1 MNMGTLLGLIRKD
14 FQRRGVALYRGTPEK
29 FDYFDVMDPFA
40 LKTECPSPS
49 RWLIYLVPGGSE
61 GYYLHVDTLD
71 DGNAITTVLLGK
83 CWTIVDGMQAVSAL
97 VRMFD
102 WTRPQTCILED

>member
-14 FQRRGVALYRGTPEK
+14 FQRRGVTLYHGTPAT
-29 FDYFDVMDPFA
+29 FDYFDIMEPFT
-40 LKTECPSPS
+40 LTTECPSPS
-49 RWLIYLVPGGSE
+49 RWIIYLVPGDNE
-61 GYYLHVDTLD
+61 GYYLRVEEGDTRSLV
-71 DGNAITTVLLGK
+71 ILGK